1 MRNACQT
8 DHNSPSSGGG
18 GVFYGE
24 SCSVHAV
31 RVHAAHAADAAL
43 FHAPFVKVFLSRW
56 VHPHGDPE
64 LTIVLFKGVPKD
76 TVSGTW
82 HGSQR
87 RFPPC

>member
-8 DHNSPSSGGG
+8 DHNSPPPLSPSGG

-31 RVHAAHAADAAL
+31 RVHAAHAAADAAL

-56 VHPHGDPE
+56 VHPHGDPQ
-64 LTIVLFKGVPKD
+64 LTIELFKSVP
-76 TVSGTW
+76 
-82 HGSQR
+82 
-87 RFPPC
+87 